1 MYHKTKVDLVMVY
14 TYTRK
19 IMDTSRMT
27 NVADLFKRYI

>member
-1 MYHKTKVDLVMVY
+1 MYHTTKVDHVMVY

-27 NVADLFKRYI
+27 NVADLLKRYI